1 MNDKTEPSTGKDL
14 RSKDMRSTRK
24 RWLAIAG
31 GVFVAIGVAWG
42 AYWMLALRYAE
53 STDDAY
59 VSGNIVQITP
69 QIAGTVVKIAADDT
83 QFVKAGSTLVEL
95 DPADAKL
102 TLEAADAKL
111 ARTVRDVRGLFATT
125 AQLRASLDMRSADVA
140 RATEDLNRRQRLA
153 SSGAVSGEELQH
165 ARDALTSAQELRAD
179 MNFRRNKSL
188 NQGVS
193 EFDLPERAFS
203 RIQSDGEIRLGHRAT
218 IRGRYVNNLR
228 LQYEWSNAESASA
241 SDARTIRV
249 LDAFTIGGAQI
260 SGGRRSRDFRAP
272 VRFPVRC

>member
-111 ARTVRDVRGLFATT
+111 ARTVRNLRGLFSRIA
-125 AQLRASLDMRSADVA
+125 LVA
-140 RATEDLNRRQRLA
+140 
-153 SSGAVSGEELQH
+153 GAPVQ
-165 ARDALTSAQELRAD
+165 
-179 MNFRRNKSL
+179 
-188 NQGVS
+188 
-193 EFDLPERAFS
+193 PERV
-203 RIQSDGEIRLGHRAT
+203 DDE
-218 IRGRYVNNLR
+218 R
-228 LQYEWSNAESASA
+228 LQA
-241 SDARTIRV
+241 TV
-249 LDAFTIGGAQI
+249 LALRGE
-260 SGGRRSRDFRAP
+260 RR
-272 VRFPVRC
+272 